1 MYGSILYN
9 CWGALIG
16 FAIYFLISLQNKFT
30 MPLLIIFGSFV
41 TAIVVFLVVFLVRML
56 LHFVFFTPED
66 TTVIVEELKEESN
79 QQQLIDELP
88 PLDQGTSIEF
98 SDENSEDIARAVRTM
113 MHNNEQRLQPE

>member
-66 TTVIVEELKEESN
+66 TTVIVEELKEEST